1 MRRVQ
6 VPYYPPSVWL
16 MAGLDPVLI
25 ALALYLGWKADQ
37 FGKLVLVAIAALA
50 VSVLVSWV
58 LTGIGVPW
66 PAPIGHDLPTFFPVR
81 TAAAFLWGLLA
92 FGARRVIAPRA

>member
-1 MRRVQ
+1 MT

-25 ALALYLGWKADQ
+25 GLALYLGWKADQ
-37 FGKLVLVAIAALA
+37 FGKLFLVAIVALA

-58 LTGIGVPW
+58 LTGIGLPW

-81 TAAAFLWGLLA
+81 SVAAFLWALAAYAARRLLA
-92 FGARRVIAPRA
+92 GRT